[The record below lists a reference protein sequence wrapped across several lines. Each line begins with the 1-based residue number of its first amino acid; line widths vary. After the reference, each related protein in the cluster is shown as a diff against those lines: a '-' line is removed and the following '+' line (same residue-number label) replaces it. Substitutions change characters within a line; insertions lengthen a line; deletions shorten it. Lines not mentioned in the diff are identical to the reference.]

1 MPTET
6 FPVTIIMAH
15 RGYTNR
21 AKSGDRALVA
31 RQRQRAARA
40 TLIKQQEMSRRT
52 NASHRP
58 KAMIVIEPGESQPS
72 AEENQ
77 S

>member
-1 MPTET
+1 MGN
-6 FPVTIIMAH
+6 

-40 TLIKQQEMSRRT
+40 GLIKQRERSRSKT
-52 NASHRP
+52 SDRP
-58 KAMIVIEPGESQPS
+58 KAKIVIEPCESQAS
-72 AEENQ
+72 DEKDRSEDEGVL
-77 S
+77 

>member
-1 MPTET
+1 MG
-6 FPVTIIMAH
+6 H

-40 TLIKQQEMSRRT
+40 ALIKQRERSRGKT
-52 NASHRP
+52 ANDRP
-58 KAMIVIEPGESQPS
+58 KAEIVIEPCEPQASDEKDRSEDEGVS
-72 AEENQ
+72 
-77 S
+77 

>member
-1 MPTET
+1 MGN
-6 FPVTIIMAH
+6 

-40 TLIKQQEMSRRT
+40 ALIKQRERSWSKT
-52 NASHRP
+52 SDRP
-58 KAMIVIEPGESQPS
+58 KAKIVIEPRESLAS
-72 AEENQ
+72 DEKDRSEDEGVL
-77 S
+77 

>member
-1 MPTET
+1 MG
-6 FPVTIIMAH
+6 H

-40 TLIKQQEMSRRT
+40 ALIKQRERSRRK
-52 NASHRP
+52 NDRP
-58 KAMIVIEPGESQPS
+58 KAEIVIEPCEPQASDEKDRSEDEGAS
-72 AEENQ
+72 
-77 S
+77 

>member
-1 MPTET
+1 MG
-6 FPVTIIMAH
+6 H

-40 TLIKQQEMSRRT
+40 ALIKQRERSRSKT
-52 NASHRP
+52 ANDRP
-58 KAMIVIEPGESQPS
+58 KGKIVIETCEPQASDEKDRSKDEGGS
-72 AEENQ
+72 
-77 S
+77 

>member
-1 MPTET
+1 MG
-6 FPVTIIMAH
+6 H

-31 RQRQRAARA
+31 RQRQQAARA
-40 TLIKQQEMSRRT
+40 ALIKQRERSRSKT
-52 NASHRP
+52 VGDRP
-58 KAMIVIEPGESQPS
+58 KAKIVIERCESQAPEVDQ
-72 AEENQ
+72 EEREGG